1 LIFGSTIYTVFK
13 LERSK
18 SLSKEKLYKEF
29 HFLLSKMV
37 KRIGTSRRKT
47 RQKFKKPRGE
57 AGKISISKYLQNFE
71 QGEKVC
77 FKAEPAIQKG
87 LYFPRFH
94 GKNGV
99 VKGMKGKCYQV
110 KIKDGNKEKL
120 IIVHPVHL
128 KRL

>member
-1 LIFGSTIYTVFK
+1 
-13 LERSK
+13 
-18 SLSKEKLYKEF
+18 
-29 HFLLSKMV
+29 MV

-57 AGKISISKYLQNFE
+57 SGKISISRFLQEFK
-71 QGEKVC
+71 QGERVC
-77 FKAEPAIQKG
+77 FKAEPAVQKG

-94 GKNGV
+94 GKAGV
-99 VKGMKGKCYQV
+99 VKDKMGKCYQV
-110 KIKDGNKEKL
+110 IVKDGNKEKL